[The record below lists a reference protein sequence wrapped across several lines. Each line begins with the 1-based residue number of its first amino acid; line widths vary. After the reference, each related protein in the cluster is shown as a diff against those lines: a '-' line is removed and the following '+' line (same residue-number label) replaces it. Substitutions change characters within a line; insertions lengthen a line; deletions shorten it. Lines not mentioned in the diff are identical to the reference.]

1 MGSFFIV
8 SPPESNAKE
17 LRHTGHITR
26 AHVVTKRGRQ
36 AWMAAVSRAELSAIM
51 FGGVLPTFSYR
62 SCSPPAAV
70 CLDTDDIMSCELCD
84 WLLCQSSAA
93 LSVSHSETLT
103 LCEVHTHRHTHSL
116 TVRELLMKMKE
127 LLLFLSCVLCVSADV
142 LHEDIAIT
150 GCSDSDGEDMY
161 GLDGEELAYADFNKQ
176 TYIYPLPPFVDP
188 FTYTNPYE
196 QAVAE
201 LQTCRQNLKVD
212 MQAYKNP
219 PLQRDAPSGVMIYTR
234 DEVEFGEKNT
244 LICHVTGFYP
254 APVNVSW
261 TKNGQK
267 VTGSSINVP
276 YPNKDGTFTQ
286 ISRLQFTPQLGDIY
300 SCAVQHLA
308 LTEPLTKIYDVQASG
323 QSDPG
328 VGPSV
333 FCGVGLTLGLLGVA
347 AGTFFLIKGNEC
359 S

>member
-1 MGSFFIV
+1 
-8 SPPESNAKE
+8 
-17 LRHTGHITR
+17 
-26 AHVVTKRGRQ
+26 
-36 AWMAAVSRAELSAIM
+36 
-51 FGGVLPTFSYR
+51 
-62 SCSPPAAV
+62 
-70 CLDTDDIMSCELCD
+70 
-84 WLLCQSSAA
+84 
-93 LSVSHSETLT
+93 
-103 LCEVHTHRHTHSL
+103 
-116 TVRELLMKMKE
+116 MKE

-142 LHEDIAIT
+142 LHEDIRIT
-150 GCSDSDGEDMY
+150 GCSDSDGEYMY
-161 GLDGEELAYADFNKQ
+161 ALDGEELAYADFNKQ
-176 TYIYPLPPFVDP
+176 KLIYPLPPFIDRI
-188 FTYTNPYE
+188 TYQEGTYE
-196 QAVAE
+196 GGVANLE
-201 LQTCRQNLKVD
+201 TCRNNLKVD
-212 MQAYKNP
+212 LKAYKNP
-219 PLQRDAPSGVMIYTR
+219 PMQRDAPSGVMIYTR

-261 TKNGQK
+261 TKNQQK
-267 VTGSSINVP
+267 VTQGSSINVP

-308 LTEPLTKIYDVQASG
+308 LTEPATKFYEVDSSV

-333 FCGVGLTLGLLGVA
+333 FCGVGLTVGLLGVA

>member
-1 MGSFFIV
+1 
-8 SPPESNAKE
+8 
-17 LRHTGHITR
+17 
-26 AHVVTKRGRQ
+26 
-36 AWMAAVSRAELSAIM
+36 
-51 FGGVLPTFSYR
+51 
-62 SCSPPAAV
+62 
-70 CLDTDDIMSCELCD
+70 
-84 WLLCQSSAA
+84 
-93 LSVSHSETLT
+93 
-103 LCEVHTHRHTHSL
+103 
-116 TVRELLMKMKE
+116 MKE

-142 LHEDIAIT
+142 LHEDIQIV
-150 GCSDSDGEDMY
+150 GCSDSDGEEMY
-161 GLDGEELAYADFNKQ
+161 GLDGEEKAYADFNKKEE
-176 TYIYPLPPFVDP
+176 IYPQPPFVVNP
-188 FTYTNPYE
+188 FHYQEGAYE
-196 QAVAE
+196 NAVAN
-201 LQTCRQNLKVD
+201 QQICRENMKRVGKGMKD
-212 MQAYKNP
+212 Y
-219 PLQRDAPSGVMIYTR
+219 PLEQVAPSGVMIYTR

-267 VTGSSINVP
+267 VTGSSINTP

-308 LTEPLTKIYDVQASG
+308 LTQPATKFYEVDSSA

-328 VGPSV
+328 VGPAA
-333 FCGVGLTLGLLGVA
+333 FCGVGLTVGLLGVA